1 MSLVTYPN
9 SNKSKSSG
17 GASKRPATQAGS
29 GAAPTFSR
37 RLRNAFA
44 ATGRLIVNVY
54 EAIGEA
60 RLQKAMIEA
69 ELYRNRYMH
78 TSKNDDDLPVIR

>member
-1 MSLVTYPN
+1 ML
-9 SNKSKSSG
+9 
-17 GASKRPATQAGS
+17 
-29 GAAPTFSR
+29 
-37 RLRNAFA
+37 A
-44 ATGRLIVNVY
+44 ATGRLIVTVY

-78 TSKNDDDLPVIR
+78 TSKNDDDLPIVR